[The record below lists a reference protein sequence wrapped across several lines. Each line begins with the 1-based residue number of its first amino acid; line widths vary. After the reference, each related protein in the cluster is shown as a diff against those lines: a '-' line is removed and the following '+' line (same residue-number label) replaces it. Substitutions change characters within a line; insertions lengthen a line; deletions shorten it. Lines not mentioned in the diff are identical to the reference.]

1 MVDVQ
6 SISSSD
12 GSGPARQ
19 EPDDDPTGRAEPE
32 QTSRSR
38 SDPGFSSDSPPYIS
52 EYASRPR
59 SSQSVNISGS
69 SGVRPQSVRPSAIR
83 SELENLFEE
92 LRPETLAG
100 PVALI
105 GRPKKLGEG
114 GQFYVYRQ
122 EVGFMGPGFCDRSLV
137 AVKRPKIS
145 ATHENSDSPIDLADP
160 KVQRSLGY
168 IRNEIRALTHAGLQR
183 HPNIVTLLSW
193 AFGEE
198 WDRPLVLVLELAHED
213 LATALKQNDAPP
225 DHLKLR
231 FCNDIANGLGAIH
244 EAQLVHGD
252 LKPENVLIFREETG
266 FVAKLADFGY
276 SADGSD
282 MSTQAAGGTL
292 GWQPPEIKPS
302 FLGDCFS
309 YGLLVWSVLFLRGKT
324 PPLRARESR
333 RELALADVRARTSL
347 YDNQTTSKDDDP
359 HATYNFVPN
368 IYAWEI
374 QPRSAVLLEGL
385 YRNSKQSSVVLQS
398 ITSEE
403 ALSIGLHFTVKTSAA
418 NTESWQIAR
427 KFLEISADLG
437 NFTARGIASR
447 VCRTIC
453 DFTNNE
459 QATKWLELAAE
470 TGSTHARADLR
481 ALDPRRLEQTLEL
494 FRSYGGYNMFYWRP
508 AQLSVA
514 FVPQNVA
521 ADESKSTLH
530 GLAAFG
536 SCKNLQRY
544 LNQHRS
550 APIDEFSERKET
562 ALHVACACGS
572 WGHTKLL
579 IEQGADPSIKCTE
592 FKTTSLHWAFAFD
605 SKTCGIAVK
614 AMIEA
619 GANVNALTPP
629 NVELPFPHYPFV
641 LPAGTPLHWAVAT
654 SSHDAIR
661 ALIEEGANP
670 LLRNGSDPYMYDD
683 RIRHMYAVGGP
694 DAEGCTSREPGCLG
708 LSAVDLAAV
717 HRDPFLLQLVAE
729 RKQIVDINA
738 ADEEGFTVLHRLA
751 TSQIFRTSQSVRYS
765 AQMFRELDET
775 ALLRALIVAIQ
786 KLGGDIERLTS
797 DADTAIQKKQRDTD
811 LPKSSYT
818 PLMLAMLEADH
829 SLVRAL
835 LDCGASAN
843 KANASQAT
851 ALFHISHRA
860 NAEQPQ
866 LLQCFQTLFNHG
878 ASLNHHS
885 SNENTALLTAAQGKV
900 RNVFELFLSLGA
912 HIDERDK
919 SGRTVFPGKSV
930 FAFFASFDDSS
941 DEFLLKVLDRY
952 VFHSSEHERKR
963 RVIQGGS
970 HSGSTLLH
978 ECAGFAMPNCVRAL
992 LYYGARVN
1000 ALERRTSTRTQG
1012 AGSTTKAVL
1021 YETPLDRLKSA
1032 RSFNEGM
1039 FKNRNKLSQNQWNIR
1054 KARWETVVRERK
1066 LFGPTRDVH
1075 GVHQIIAPLIASEET
1090 RDEQIITLSELPS
1103 QTRVMNSPDVENSM
1117 DSGTQLGTG
1126 TTQTAGASLSVKY
1139 TVSHPKNMME
1149 RIEELEHRIFGT
1161 HVYGRFHDTFI
1172 AGWRAGL
1179 LRAFLLCFFA
1189 LITNIAIY
1197 ASLGSTF
1204 DTVKGT
1210 AIIIGE
1216 SCSSVQSAN
1225 IGIHAALNILSTL
1238 VLGASTYAMQGLT
1251 SPSRKEVDATHAK
1264 GKWLEIGTSSVRNLL
1279 HPTVSSLVSNQICRM
1294 KIANRLNFNAVFFI
1308 TTQANQ
1314 YAIALVAE
1322 NYLDDTSFQPTEQN
1336 VSPTLFSP
1344 AVSANADCHG
1354 HSCSFDVRSASRI
1367 IELLQ
1372 DARDK
1377 TMDINFIRMESRQCM
1392 QNYST
1397 GCQREYSDILVVS
1410 TSVISQPPLLWARYP
1425 QRLVSVETGETNQDP
1440 FNWICSD
1447 LMDPNDAE
1455 PDRCSLEIAMDR
1467 FDSGGNWT
1475 IQCYPVSHCL
1485 ARTIDSTCQL
1495 QFYGY
1500 LMIAVVVFGVIKVLT
1515 ICYLVFERPAGQYL
1529 RAIGDAIASFL
1540 EREDST
1546 TKDMCLITSQQ
1557 VRKHGHQTRYEPQ
1570 VYTDTRPRWF
1580 TAANTTEFFASI
1592 GVSALYIVVL
1602 SLSLCSSQ
1610 SMAPKALLSP
1620 MGWVSPTSSPSRP
1633 SNAMTSALRA

>member
-19 EPDDDPTGRAEPE
+19 EPDDD

-137 AVKRPKIS
+137 AVKRPKVS
-145 ATHENSDSPIDLADP
+145 ATHENSDSPIDLADL

-333 RELALADVRARTSL
+333 RELALADVRARTNL

-459 QATKWLELAAE
+459 QATEWLELAAE

-562 ALHVACACGS
+562 ALHVACARGS

-661 ALIEEGANP
+661 ALIEAGANP

-694 DAEGCTSREPGCLG
+694 DAEGCTSQEPGCLG

-1075 GVHQIIAPLIASEET
+1075 GVHQIIAPLIPSEET

-1103 QTRVMNSPDVENSM
+1103 QTRMMNSPDVENSM
-1117 DSGTQLGTG
+1117 DSGTQLGT
-1126 TTQTAGASLSVKY
+1126 
-1139 TVSHPKNMME
+1139 
-1149 RIEELEHRIFGT
+1149 
-1161 HVYGRFHDTFI
+1161 
-1172 AGWRAGL
+1172 
-1179 LRAFLLCFFA
+1179 
-1189 LITNIAIY
+1189 
-1197 ASLGSTF
+1197 
-1204 DTVKGT
+1204 
-1210 AIIIGE
+1210 
-1216 SCSSVQSAN
+1216 
-1225 IGIHAALNILSTL
+1225 

-1279 HPTVSSLVSNQICRM
+1279 HPTVSSLVSNQICRV
-1294 KIANRLNFNAVFFI
+1294 KIADRLSFNAVFFI

-1322 NYLDDTSFQPTEQN
+1322 NYLDDTSFQLTEQN
-1336 VSPTLFSP
+1336 VSPTIFSP

-1410 TSVISQPPLLWARYP
+1410 TSVISQPPLPWARYP

-1475 IQCYPVSHCL
+1475 IQCYPVGHCL

-1546 TKDMCLITSQQ
+1546 TKDMCLITSQR

-1602 SLSLCSSQ
+1602 SIALFFAIDGAKGFAFTNGLGQPDIQSLASFKRDDVGSSGIVPTLLIANIPQ
-1610 SMAPKALLSP
+1610 LGFSILYIVYKNIWNRLFVAQEFDTLTKVKKGLRVTSTWCDSMESTR
-1620 MGWVSPTSSPSRP
+1620 MEESTIEINS
-1633 SNAMTSALRA
+1633 